1 MYYDR
6 KEGTMQTNAPPL
18 LAISMV
24 MVVHMSNTDG
34 IAQCSISRANSDAN
48 GRCHRATT
56 CSILPRQLHKTTI
69 NQYNHFTGH
78 FDEHRDAAVQCRAR
92 QPPNRGGPGLY

>member
-34 IAQCSISRANSDAN
+34 IAQCSISRANLDAN

-56 CSILPRQLHKTTI
+56 CSIMPRQLHETTI
-69 NQYNHFTGH
+69 KQYNHLLAISMNIAM
-78 FDEHRDAAVQCRAR
+78 RRYNAAHVTQ
-92 QPPNRGGPGLY
+92 